1 MSGPLDGHRIIEI
14 AGIGPGPFAAM
25 LLADMGAEVIRVERA
40 GAVRG
45 PAPDAAHPDISR
57 RGRRNIAIDLKHPD
71 GVATLLDLV
80 ERADALIEGFRP
92 GVMERLGV
100 GPDVCLERN
109 PKLVYGRMTGW
120 GQDGP
125 YAQSAGHDINY
136 ISLAG
141 ALAHFGRAGGPPV
154 PPMNMV
160 GDFGGG
166 GMFLAFGV
174 VCALLEATRSGQG
187 QVVDTAMVDG
197 TATLMSMFWT
207 MSQTGLHDE
216 TRRGVN
222 LLDTGAHFYDTYE
235 CSDGEYVSIGSIEPQ
250 FYAELMRLT
259 GLTDDPDFA
268 EQMDRSQWPTLKER
282 SGRPVPHQ
290 VAGRMVRDHG
300 AHRRV
305 LRAGAPD
312 GGGGRASPQRRPWHL
327 RGGRR
332 DDATRAGAPIQ
343 PDGRHDRPAAGPRWA
358 AHRRGAARLGP
369 RRRIASTPSSPPAR
383 SSRPGEHTRLLPRP
397 SGRRGDRDGWHD
409 GARATAEGHRV
420 VLVVAT
426 DGCVRGG
433 AGRSRRW

>member
-1 MSGPLDGHRIIEI
+1 MTGPLSGFRVVEL

-40 GAVRG
+40 AAVRG
-45 PAPDAAHPDISR
+45 PAPDTPHPDILR

-109 PKLVYGRMTGW
+109 PRLVFGRMTGW

-125 YAQSAGHDINY
+125 YAPAAGHDINY
-136 ISLAG
+136 IALAG
-141 ALAHFGRAGGPPV
+141 ALAHFGRAGQPPT

-174 VCALLEATRSGQG
+174 VCALLEASRSGEG

-207 MSQTGLHDE
+207 MSQTGLHDAS
-216 TRRGVN
+216 RRGVN
-222 LLDTGAHFYDTYE
+222 LLDTGAHFYDVYE
-235 CSDGEYVSIGSIEPQ
+235 CADGEYVSIGSIEPQ

-259 GLTDDPDFA
+259 GLVDDPDFA
-268 EQMDRSQWPTLKER
+268 QQMDRSQWPALKKRLAEIFRTKTRDEWCEIMER
-282 SGRPVPHQ
+282 TDVCFAP
-290 VAGRMVRDHG
+290 
-300 AHRRV
+300 V
-305 LRAGAPD
+305 LRMDEAAEHPHNVARGTFVEVGGTTQPAPAP
-312 GGGGRASPQRRPWHL
+312 RFSRTQ
-327 RGGRR
+327 
-332 DDATRAGAPIQ
+332 ATI
-343 PDGRHDRPAAGPRWA
+343 DRPP
-358 AHRRGAARLGP
+358 AHDGQ
-369 RRRIASTPSSPPAR
+369 
-383 SSRPGEHTRLLPRP
+383 HTREVLGDWGVSADRIETLVD
-397 SGRRGDRDGWHD
+397 SG
-409 GARATAEGHRV
+409 AVKQAE
-420 VLVVAT
+420 
-426 DGCVRGG
+426 
-433 AGRSRRW
+433 